1 MPLKRINAH
10 SSNKHAMMEQVE
22 IQANFGEPQAA
33 QEALRKLQSLR
44 AFEVNGLPESGIL
57 TATVDENTLD
67 RALHLI
73 EEIGGSAVTI
83 G

>member
-1 MPLKRINAH
+1 
-10 SSNKHAMMEQVE
+10 MEQVE
-22 IQANFGEPQAA
+22 IQANFGGPEAA

-44 AFEVNGLPESGIL
+44 AFEVSGLLESGLL

-73 EEIGGSAVTI
+73 EQIGGNAVTI